1 MEDNRFGFSF
11 ERFGKGNRDGR
22 RPPIENIDS
31 DVTVADTDTS
41 TAPPE
46 RPDFDFGFKGGFH
59 RPPFDSDVTVA
70 DTDTDTAT
78 APSFEQPNQTFFGE
92 PDDEPWFAREDNFFA
107 PNFDFD
113 DGALSSIINKPMSAP
128 DGDFDDPNDFQ
139 RIVGGKRNNFLS
151 TNHQQFNRRQERR

>member
-31 DVTVADTDTS
+31 DVTVADSDTS
-41 TAPPE
+41 TPPAM
-46 RPDFDFGFKGGFH
+46 PDFGFKFHGGFH
-59 RPPFDSDVTVA
+59 RPPFDSDVTVS

-107 PNFDFD
+107 PNFDFNNGD
-113 DGALSSIINKPMSAP
+113 LSSIINKPMSAP

>member
-1 MEDNRFGFSF
+1 MVDDRYTVRDVNESITGIYQGVLILEDNRFGFSF

-22 RPPIENIDS
+22 RPPIENI
-31 DVTVADTDTS
+31 
-41 TAPPE
+41 
-46 RPDFDFGFKGGFH
+46 
-59 RPPFDSDVTVA
+59 DSDVTVA

-107 PNFDFD
+107 PNFDFNNGD
-113 DGALSSIINKPMSAP
+113 LSSIINKPMSAP
-128 DGDFDDPNDFQ
+128 DDDFNNPNDFRQ
-139 RIVGGKRNNFLS
+139 FGGKRNNFLS